1 MNVIKI
7 KIKVKNDRII
17 ILTYKYIIIIILMII
32 FTFSN
37 DTIQF
42 KLYFLLVYNEKK
54 HSAVFVR
61 NVIS

>member
-1 MNVIKI
+1 
-7 KIKVKNDRII
+7 
-17 ILTYKYIIIIILMII
+17 MII